1 MALRIEDLNRRPY
14 PRQII
19 VDIHSFCN
27 AKCAICPYDDLKSK
41 NEMGIMD
48 ERLFVKIIDD
58 FRQLSKIHKFNG
70 SVIFC
75 NMGELFFSKDVI
87 ERIKYVLKS
96 GLTFSIQTNAA
107 LLTHIMVDRLLASGF
122 SGSITISCH
131 GISPDVYRQVMG
143 LDIGV
148 TLKNIDYLT
157 GRYPNNRIQIQAIP
171 HEWPKGEARRV
182 RNYWQQ
188 KGIAVRM
195 PLPNNRGG
203 LLPSIRTRY
212 KKTLVGCRAG
222 RPLGEMVVCFNGDV
236 ILCCNDMGQQE
247 IVGNLAENT
256 IEEVWNGDAFR
267 NRIEKI
273 YCGKASDYDFICK
286 MCEFGQE
293 SNSQILRFMR
303 NIRYSLKRLI
313 LTRIW

>member
-1 MALRIEDLNRRPY
+1 MALRLEDLNRPPY
-14 PRQII
+14 PKQMI

-41 NEMGIMD
+41 NKMGMMD
-48 ERLFVKIIDD
+48 ESLFVKIIDD
-58 FRQLSKIHKFNG
+58 FSHLSKIYKFNG
-70 SVIFC
+70 NVIFC
-75 NMGELFFSKDVI
+75 NMGELFFTKDVI

-96 GLTFSIQTNAA
+96 GLRFNIQTNAA
-107 LLTHIMVDRLLASGF
+107 LMSDIMVDRLLESGF
-122 SGSITISCH
+122 SGAITISCH
-131 GISPDVYRQVMG
+131 GISPDVYQHVMG
-143 LDIGV
+143 LDIRA
-148 TLKNIDYLT
+148 TLKNIDYLIS
-157 GRYPNNRIQIQAIP
+157 RYPKNRIQIQAIP

-182 RNYWQQ
+182 RNYWQR
-188 KGIAVRM
+188 KGIALRM

-203 LLPSIRTRY
+203 LLPSIKTRC
-212 KKTLVGCRAG
+212 KKALVGCRAG

-247 IVGNLAENT
+247 IVGNLARNT
-256 IEEVWNGDAFR
+256 IEEVWNGDAFL

-293 SNSQILRFMR
+293 SNSEISRLIR
-303 NIRYSLKRLI
+303 NVRYSLKRFM